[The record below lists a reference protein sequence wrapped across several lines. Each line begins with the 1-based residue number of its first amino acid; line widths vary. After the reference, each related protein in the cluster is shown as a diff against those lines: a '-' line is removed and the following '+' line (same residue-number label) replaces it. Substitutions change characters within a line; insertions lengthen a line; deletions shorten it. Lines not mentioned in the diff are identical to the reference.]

1 MTRKLLLALLVSCL
15 LFCDRV
21 AAQQPHLCA
30 TSKMNR
36 LNQSSIVNKGTIAD
50 TAELQYD
57 VKYVK
62 LDLAL
67 SNTSAAISGSVITN
81 AVTTATS
88 GAYVCELGSNLTVDS
103 ILINGMARPVS
114 VSGITVKATYAAPIA
129 ANTPF
134 KAQVFYRGNG
144 AMAPGMS
151 GYVNISGI
159 TCSFSQPF
167 YSHLWWPC
175 KQALQDKIDSAD
187 IWITVDSSLKAGSN
201 GVLKNITP
209 LGAKKRFEWQN
220 RSPIDYYLVS
230 VAVAKYSDYS
240 YYMHFDNSTDSMPI
254 VNYLLPNTLPSLKPT
269 LDSVGLM
276 INYFSKL
283 FGRYPFWKEKYGHS
297 SVVAPGAMENQT
309 MSTCGSYESY
319 IVVHELAH
327 QWFGDHVTCATWKDI
342 WLNEGFASYME
353 YLLPEG
359 LYGLNYANPR
369 MTAMHSTAMYS
380 YNNPSNPVL
389 DPTGTVYVDDTTDA
403 ERIFSNRLT
412 YNKGGSIVHTL
423 RFEANNDSLFFS
435 AIRAYLQ
442 QYGGKTATTEQLKN
456 VVSQVYGRSMD
467 SFFNQWIYKSGWPK
481 FSGIWNQRGDTVYLQ
496 LNQTGMGNQAVYS
509 TPLELQLMGQ
519 LMGQQADTIIR
530 LYTNAPSTL
539 YKFKWAPQIS
549 QIRADPRDWLLNESG
564 TFTNDF
570 TLGIS
575 TLPAT
580 TAQVYPNPARNKLYI
595 VPKEQGTMKITD
607 ITGRELITIPLNAHT
622 QTTAYDISPL
632 ANGCYLYR
640 ILNTRG
646 NVIQTGK
653 LVKEG
658 N

>member
-1 MTRKLLLALLVSCL
+1 MNRKFLLALITSCL
-15 LFCDRV
+15 LFCNRA
-21 AAQQPHLCA
+21 AAQQPHACA
-30 TSKMNR
+30 ASKINR
-36 LNQSSIVNKGTIAD
+36 FSQPVAYKGTIAD

-62 LDLAL
+62 LDIAL
-67 SNTSAAISGSVITN
+67 SNTSAAISGSVVTN

-88 GAYVCELGSNLTVDS
+88 GAFVFELGTSLTVDS
-103 ILINGMARPVS
+103 VLINGAARPVS
-114 VSGITVKATYAAPIA
+114 VSGITVKATYASPIA

-134 KAQVFYRGNG
+134 KAQIFYHGNG
-144 AMAPGMS
+144 ANSSGS
-151 GYVNISGI
+151 GYISNSGI
-159 TCSFSQPF
+159 SSTFSQPF

-201 GVLKNITP
+201 GVLKNVTP
-209 LGAKKRFEWQN
+209 LGAKKRFEWQS

-230 VAVAKYSDYS
+230 IAVAKYSDYS

-297 SVVAPGAMENQT
+297 SVVAAAAMENQT

-327 QWFGDHVTCATWKDI
+327 QWFGDHVTCASWKDT
-342 WLNEGFASYME
+342 WLNEGFATYME

-359 LYGLNYANPR
+359 LYGINYAFSR
-369 MTAMHSTAMYS
+369 LAAMHSIAMYS

-389 DPTGTVYVDDTTDA
+389 DPTGTVYVDDTTDV

-435 AIRAYLQ
+435 AIRTYLQ

-509 TPLELQLMGQ
+509 TPLELQLLGQ
-519 LMGQQADTIIR
+519 LAGQQADTIIR
-530 LYTNAPSTL
+530 LYTNAASTM
-539 YKFKWAPQIS
+539 YQFKWAPQIS
-549 QIRADPRDWLLNESG
+549 QIKADPRDWLLNESG
-564 TFTNDF
+564 TFNNDF

-575 TLPAT
+575 PRQAT
-580 TAQVYPNPARNKLYI
+580 AAHIYPNPVQDKLYI
-595 VPKEQGTMKITD
+595 APNEQGTLKITD
-607 ITGRELITIPLNAHT
+607 ITGRELITTPLNNAHQAT
-622 QTTAYDISPL
+622 EYDMSPL
-632 ANGCYLYR
+632 ANGCYLYH

-646 NVIQTGK
+646 EVIQTGK
-653 LVKEG
+653 LIKEG
-658 N
+658 Y